1 MPKVGGVKY
10 PYTKKGMQQAK
21 KASKRTGQKL
31 KKAKPRKS
39 Y

>member
-10 PYTKKGMQQAK
+10 PYTDKGKAAAK
-21 KASKRTGQKL
+21 KAAN
-31 KKAKPRKS
+31 KKKKKKPMKKG

>member
-10 PYTKKGMQQAK
+10 PYTKEGKTAANKAAAK
-21 KASKRTGQKL
+21 K
-31 KKAKPRKS
+31 KKKKKPMKKG